1 MLFVSHCFMSVWM
14 FYVQQLGIYFT
25 DVTDVCQPREAI
37 VRLRLNVEKNLRLW
51 WPRRPDC

>member
-1 MLFVSHCFMSVWM
+1 MSVWM